1 MPPLASRVVYFN
13 GRLLPESEARISIYD
28 SGLVMG
34 DMAFEVTRTCRHRP
48 YRLEEHL
55 RRLYETLARL
65 EIVPDLALPELSDV
79 TLATLQHNLHTEAE
93 DVDWNIIHNVSRGP
107 HASFRGAFG
116 ADELRPTVIV
126 SCYPLVEKL
135 AAVAAAYTDGI
146 DLAIA
151 RQRALPSS
159 LLPAS
164 LKTRSRLHYQLA
176 NLDVQRRHPGAL
188 PVLVDPDG
196 SLAESTSGNLFAVRR
211 GELRTPRP
219 DNLLPGITREV
230 VLELARK
237 LDIPTFEC
245 DLTLDEARE
254 ADELFVTSTS
264 IGILH
269 ARSFDGVPIADGR
282 AGRVTQRLRAALNE
296 DAGID
301 FAAQAASYA
310 ERLRGKKA

>member
-1 MPPLASRVVYFN
+1 MANRVVYFN
-13 GRLLPESEARISIYD
+13 GQLLPESEARVSIYD

-55 RRLYETLARL
+55 RRLYRTLERL
-65 EIVPDLALPELSDV
+65 GIDPNLSPPELADV
-79 TLATLQHNLHTEAE
+79 TLATLEHNLHTEAD
-93 DVDWNIIHNVSRGP
+93 DVDWNIIHNISRGP
-107 HASFRGAFG
+107 HASFHAAFMP
-116 ADELRPTVIV
+116 DELRPTVIV

-135 AAVAAAYTDGI
+135 AALAPAYIHGV

-151 RQRALPSS
+151 QQRALPSS

-176 NLDVQRRHPGAL
+176 NLDVQRRQPGAL

-196 SLAESTSGNLFAVRR
+196 LLAESTSGNVFVVRR
-211 GELRTPRP
+211 GELRTPRA

-230 VLELARK
+230 VLELARR

-245 DLTLDEARE
+245 DLTPDDARE

-269 ARSFDGVPIADGR
+269 ARSFDGVPIADGQ
-282 AGRVTQRLRAALNE
+282 AGRLTLRLRAALND

-301 FAAQAASYA
+301 FASQAASYA
-310 ERLRGKKA
+310 ERLRAKKA